1 MTEFKT
7 GVKVLIP
14 GTIREIIGTGRATIE
29 TVGQNH
35 IVERLA
41 DLQPAASCV
50 AENTSGVVGA
60 TGLEINTEVLIPGKV
75 VGWTGRHEVI
85 VQTTS
90 GARFVAF
97 RADLGLPRGDGSV
110 EERIERLDKLIK
122 SREGSVE
129 ERIERLARVMALA
142 DECDPDQKAMLY
154 EPMRKAR
161 GFILEKDS
169 FPAWRLYAR
178 YARAVVDGGPA

>member
-7 GVKVLIP
+7 NVKVLIP
-14 GTIREIIGTGRATIE
+14 GTIKEFIGTGWATVE

-35 IVERLA
+35 IVERPT
-41 DLQPAASCV
+41 DLQLAEPRV
-50 AENTSGVVGA
+50 VENTSA
-60 TGLEINTEVLIPGKV
+60 DKTGLEINTEVFIPGKV

-85 VQTTS
+85 VQATS
-90 GARFVAF
+90 GARFAAF
-97 RADLGLPRGDGSV
+97 RADLGLPRGD
-110 EERIERLDKLIK
+110 
-122 SREGSVE
+122 GSVE

-154 EPMRKAR
+154 EPMRRAQ

-169 FPAWRLYAR
+169 FPAWRLYVR
-178 YARAVVDGGPA
+178 YARAVVDIGLV